1 MAETSN
7 NNNAQGPGGFLP
19 PQQTLPSPAPSGH
32 SSSSASGLPRPRSHP
47 LRAGS
52 AKEEKIRTYVD
63 GQLMYIQ
70 RRYVKKFQARKP
82 GDDVAGYKS
91 VGELCRDLEALLNII
106 WLSGTPALQIPYL
119 LNITNEFTEWVTKF
133 PPQPEPLFSILRKLD
148 YCFASLLAGQDIDT
162 KETLPG
168 FENGV
173 RGVMTKT
180 DMVRCKSIVE
190 QTRVVVTEIMTKQPQ
205 EEADEDMGDDE
216 DDNDDDDD
224 TEQEI
229 TELESEAEATDS
241 AAESSGFMDPNWE
254 DPDDDMY
261 MDVARVYERTLVQLG
276 EVMDQTPFLS

>member
-1 MAETSN
+1 MADTTN
-7 NNNAQGPGGFLP
+7 PQQGQGGFLP
-19 PQQTLPSPAPSGH
+19 PQQALPSPAPSGSGA
-32 SSSSASGLPRPRSHP
+32 SSTPARLLPRPRPHP

-70 RRYVKKFQARKP
+70 RRFVKKFQAREA
-82 GDDVAGYKS
+82 GDDVAGYRS
-91 VGELCRDLEALLNII
+91 AGELCGDLEALLNII

-119 LNITNEFTEWVTKF
+119 LNIANEFTEWVTKF

-173 RGVMTKT
+173 RGVMTRT

-190 QTRVVVTEIMTKQPQ
+190 QTRVVVTELMTRQPQ
-205 EEADEDMGDDE
+205 EEEGEEEMAGEDDDE
-216 DDNDDDDD
+216 D

-254 DPDDDMY
+254 DPDDEMY

-276 EVMDQTPFLS
+276 EVLDQAPLSS